1 MTWSIFNTKRTRQS
15 AYLVHVLSSNWQRNE
30 VPTTSSRLFMSL
42 PMFWWLHH
50 VTSEVF
56 YSNHHFFQSAFPVA
70 QPAPADRRRRSPRHN
85 PVENHWGS
93 ENGTNGRFLTSFC
106 MLTGGYVY
114 VCLCYACL
122 CICMSMYVWAVYYV
136 GVYYIG
142 VCLKLGDTLYQRW
155 QFKNKY
161 EKSNKLHIFLGG
173 TQRYIQPKIAC
184 WFVPTIALRLAV
196 VILG

>member
-1 MTWSIFNTKRTRQS
+1 M
-15 AYLVHVLSSNWQRNE
+15 
-30 VPTTSSRLFMSL
+30 
-42 PMFWWLHH
+42 
-50 VTSEVF
+50 
-56 YSNHHFFQSAFPVA
+56 A

-122 CICMSMYVWAVYYV
+122 CICMSMCVWAIYYI

-161 EKSNKLHIFLGG
+161 EKSNKLHISWGEHNDIYN
-173 TQRYIQPKIAC
+173 QRLPAGLYLQ
-184 WFVPTIALRLAV
+184 
-196 VILG
+196 